1 LVPVLLKNIG
11 VKESS
16 GSPPPPRLVIS
27 KTMMRN
33 QAHVVFM
40 TESIK
45 DQPAVLWSVVWLFS
59 FFFENHGYVPEL
71 GLWFFW
77 KDGYESYEFR
87 LITIRVCSLSVM
99 RVSTRIQVLELNV
112 LDLDSRT

>member
-1 LVPVLLKNIG
+1 VVSNIFNTSESENHSLVPVLLKNIG

-45 DQPAVLWSVVWLFS
+45 DQPLWFYGWLFDCFH
-59 FFFENHGYVPEL
+59 FFLRTMVVYQNWVFD
-71 GLWFFW
+71 FFG
-77 KDGYESYEFR
+77 KMVRNPMNFA
-87 LITIRVCSLSVM
+87 
-99 RVSTRIQVLELNV
+99 
-112 LDLDSRT
+112 